1 MPSSWRRPT
10 EPVHQRNMDIL
21 TAQIP
26 KGEGTA
32 PRKIR
37 ARFFVSPVELYG
49 TERVEGMKLEKN
61 RLVKDDSGTLRA
73 RGTGEYEELPNI
85 QMVFRSIGYKGH
97 PLKDVPFDE
106 RAGIIPN
113 QTGRV
118 IDPETQAPLARLYVA
133 GWIKR
138 GPSGV
143 VGTNKPDAI
152 ETVGLMLEDLQ
163 QGHGA
168 QYHQR
173 RRRGGSGAAG
183 RERRPLRLFCRL
195 EISGSDRSRERE
207 KSGQAA

>member
-1 MPSSWRRPT
+1 
-10 EPVHQRNMDIL
+10 
-21 TAQIP
+21 
-26 KGEGTA
+26 
-32 PRKIR
+32 
-37 ARFFVSPVELYG
+37 
-49 TERVEGMKLEKN
+49 
-61 RLVKDDSGTLRA
+61 
-73 RGTGEYEELPNI
+73 
-85 QMVFRSIGYKGH
+85 MVFRSIGYKGH

-118 IDPETQAPLARLYVA
+118 IDPETQTPIERLYVA

-163 QGHGA
+163 QGKVPTTIN
-168 QYHQR
+168 
-173 RRRGGSGAAG
+173 AG
-183 RERRPLRLFCRL
+183 DEAVPALLAEKGVRYVSFADWKYL
-195 EISGSDRSRERE
+195 ESDRSRERE